1 MKHFIMSVDR
11 MCAAMLGF
19 SGRVTLSTECIHAMR
34 WMKNI
39 LNEIENNHCEESAFT
54 EGAYC
59 RIKDKKLGIK

>member
-1 MKHFIMSVDR
+1 
-11 MCAAMLGF
+11 MLGF